1 MTVAEQMDSRYM
13 SRPTRLPMHARTTL
27 MANRR
32 VLRMS
37 TQRITFSPYARA
49 RVRDGIFALSVLARF
64 MTSFSPFCMGALFV
78 AGAHAYHHYCV
89 AIT

>member
-1 MTVAEQMDSRYM
+1 
-13 SRPTRLPMHARTTL
+13 

-49 RVRDGIFALSVLARF
+49 RIRDGIFALSVLARF
-64 MTSFSPFCMGALFV
+64 MTSFSPFCMGALFAARPPAARGRTHIIIIV
-78 AGAHAYHHYCV
+78 LPSHKRRAAARR
-89 AIT
+89 AAF